1 MKIAPAAAML
11 FHVLFVSIDG
21 GACLARA
28 ETLSVSVSASSPSQG
43 DPVLVEAR
51 ADFPVDKA
59 ELAWKGRTVPMT
71 AAGKG
76 RYIALMGVD
85 LGETPGKVP
94 LSVLAT
100 TESIVMRSD
109 LELTV
114 VAREF
119 PVQKLTLPKRMAEFD
134 AATLER
140 IRAEAGILEKIFS
153 ITSPPEWDMPF
164 LRPVDD
170 FRPTGF
176 GARRVI
182 NGEPRSPHAAVDVH
196 LPEGTPVSAI
206 ASGTVAFAGDQFFG
220 GRSVVLDHGGG
231 LFSLYY
237 HLREFLVAEGRHV
250 AKGERIGAVGS
261 SGRATGPH
269 LHFGVRAAGGRIDP
283 SRLFGEAF
291 R

>member
-1 MKIAPAAAML
+1 MKAPSAAML
-11 FHVLFVSIDG
+11 FYVLFVSIQG
-21 GACLARA
+21 VVCLAHA
-28 ETLSVSVSASSPSQG
+28 ETLSVSLSASSPSQG

-51 ADFPVDKA
+51 ANFPTDNA
-59 ELAWKGRTVPMT
+59 ALGWKGRTYSMT

-76 RYIALMGVD
+76 RYIALIGVD
-85 LGETPGKVP
+85 LGETPGKAL
-94 LSVLAT
+94 LSVRASA
-100 TESIVMRSD
+100 EGVVMRSD
-109 LELTV
+109 MELTV
-114 VAREF
+114 VEREF
-119 PVQKLTLPKRMAEFD
+119 PVQKLTLPKSMAEFD

-140 IRAEAGILEKIFS
+140 IRAEAETLEKIFS
-153 ITSPPEWDMPF
+153 AATAPEWDLPF
-164 LRPVDD
+164 LPPVGD

-176 GARRVI
+176 GSRRVI

-220 GRSVVLDHGGG
+220 GRSVVIDHGGG
-231 LFSLYY
+231 LFSIYY
-237 HLREFLVAEGRHV
+237 HLREFIVAEGRRV

-261 SGRATGPH
+261 TGRATGPH